1 MADMPINHAVVSG
14 NLVRDGELVY
24 TQTGEAVLEFSVAFD
39 ERRMDRETGEWTKVP
54 NFISCAVFG
63 QRAESLAPHMTKG
76 RKVAVEGKLRW
87 SQWEK
92 DGVRRSEVDMLADEV
107 EFAPALRRD
116 GYDGEQF
123 IRDLGGKPVE
133 YCGEEIAF

>member
-1 MADMPINHAVVSG
+1 MPINHAVVCG

-24 TQTGEAVLEFSVAFD
+24 TQTGEAVLDFSVAFD

-63 QRAESLAPHMTKG
+63 ARAESLAPYMTKG
-76 RKVAVEGKLRW
+76 RKVAVQGRLRW

-92 DGVRRSEVDMLADEV
+92 DGLKRAEIDMLADEI
-107 EFAPALRRD
+107 EFAAAPPRVDAEA
-116 GYDGEQF
+116 EQF
-123 IRDLGGKPVE
+123 IKELGGKPVE
-133 YCGEEIAF
+133 YFEEEIAF